1 MFRYR
6 YIYCGRLLPVIALVI
21 ATSGVATVPELVRT
35 DLLNPRRQY
44 LALHPCSGPNA
55 KTRTALVDFTSLM
68 HLFIK
73 VRGDNFYYFEIAVAT
88 RKPSADVGSSIV
100 RYPIPGPAEL

>member
-1 MFRYR
+1 MGE
-6 YIYCGRLLPVIALVI
+6 IETVEAEKMGWLDLPRG
-21 ATSGVATVPELVRT
+21 TSYPTFP
-35 DLLNPRRQY
+35 Y
-44 LALHPCSGPNA
+44 
-55 KTRTALVDFTSLM
+55 
-68 HLFIK
+68 LFIK